1 MTPLIIIVL
10 IVLILLAVYF
20 IPFNEIKPVISGTGR
35 SPRVIELDNIYLI
48 TKKSCPACVTQ
59 KEQVVAKNT
68 ITGNS
73 FDDIHD
79 QMEKANLNPNDY
91 DISKVPVWL
100 NTNNGTSLV
109 GIKTYD
115 AIMKF
120 GSTTE
125 H

>member
-20 IPFNEIKPVISGTGR
+20 IPFNEIKPVIGGTGR

-68 ITGNS
+68 ITGIS
-73 FDDIHD
+73 FEDIYD
-79 QMEKANLNPNDY
+79 QMEKAKLNPDDY

-120 GSTTE
+120 GSTKE